1 MKQKIPRVP
10 TSEEKKQLVDFL
22 FTEVIWRA
30 AVPEKVL
37 RKEVEETVEN
47 AYIAIFDTYA
57 TSSVGYAGKVMVVVY
72 DGSPKYTE
80 TFTWERKAVSRR
92 R

>member
-1 MKQKIPRVP
+1 VP

-22 FTEVIWRA
+22 FAEVIWRA
-30 AVPEKVL
+30 TVPEKVL
-37 RKEVEETVEN
+37 HKEVEETVEN